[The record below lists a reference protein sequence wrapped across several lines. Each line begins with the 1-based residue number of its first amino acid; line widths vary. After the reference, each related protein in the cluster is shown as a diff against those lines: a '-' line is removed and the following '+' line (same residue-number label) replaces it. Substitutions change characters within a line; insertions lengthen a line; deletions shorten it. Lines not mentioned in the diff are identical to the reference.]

1 MGGRLTREADNTAIS
16 KPVDDDA
23 YEAFESAMNELAN
36 NKLYTNPAM
45 QKQLKKM
52 TDDKETEWMVNNP
65 DSDEVKDFYIK
76 IEREI
81 AGLDTRYDEYSK
93 KIETIENIE
102 QRIGKVWRQKVGKE
116 YNRKQEKDWI
126 IKKERVI
133 ESISEDFNLDQ
144 FAASD
149 MYDTINNNR
158 RRNRHILPKNLSL
171 KSPTRTTSNTNQMRG
186 TNNILQLI

>member
-102 QRIGKVWRQKVGKE
+102 QRIGKV
-116 YNRKQEKDWI
+116 
-126 IKKERVI
+126 
-133 ESISEDFNLDQ
+133 
-144 FAASD
+144 
-149 MYDTINNNR
+149 
-158 RRNRHILPKNLSL
+158 
-171 KSPTRTTSNTNQMRG
+171 
-186 TNNILQLI
+186 